1 MLYNIFPNNDIELN
15 KCIEEASKE
24 YSGFFNIPND
34 EFSVRVFSMKKEIF
48 DEFKSI
54 KEDYVVAFACP
65 RSNIIF
71 ICNHD
76 DIKNIYNDIE
86 YKKLIKHEIVHVYA
100 YMYVNF
106 NKYVPNW
113 LHEGLA
119 RYLSGQMISGE
130 VCKDLKTL
138 FNDNIL
144 PNVIYSGG
152 GIFVKHLIETYGNKK
167 FLEFFNELRNL
178 KSSNEVSII
187 FMKHYNKD
195 IKEVLNEILGEN
207 NK

>member
-76 DIKNIYNDIE
+76 DIKNILNDLEIE
-86 YKKLIKHEIVHVYA
+86 SVDGILLDLGVSSYQLDEKSRGFSYIGDEFYE
-100 YMYVNF
+100 
-106 NKYVPNW
+106 PT
-113 LHEGLA
+113 GL
-119 RYLSGQMISGE
+119 YH
-130 VCKDLKTL
+130 
-138 FNDNIL
+138 
-144 PNVIYSGG
+144 P
-152 GIFVKHLIETYGNKK
+152 
-167 FLEFFNELRNL
+167 
-178 KSSNEVSII
+178 
-187 FMKHYNKD
+187 
-195 IKEVLNEILGEN
+195 
-207 NK
+207 